1 MLSFKKSGEMNPTPE
16 TFSKLLGFAEKS
28 HSRLSRS
35 SVVVFVAYHT
45 DVPFWPS
52 RKLVI
57 IISAGIAK

>member
-1 MLSFKKSGEMNPTPE
+1 MNPTPG

-28 HSRLSRS
+28 PARLSRS

-57 IISAGIAK
+57 IISAGNAK